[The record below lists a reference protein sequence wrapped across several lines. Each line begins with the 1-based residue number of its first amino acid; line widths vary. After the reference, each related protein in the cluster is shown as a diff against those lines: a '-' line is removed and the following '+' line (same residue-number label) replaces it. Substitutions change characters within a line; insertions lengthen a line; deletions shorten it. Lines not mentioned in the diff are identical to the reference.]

1 MVTGRIPTENPP
13 TKSHDAPRKVERR
26 TLVRTSLD
34 SLEDMPSISS
44 HSLSATTITN
54 PIEQLDEAAILH
66 CKVDRCKDSD
76 GEVKIELYDGVHGIA
91 RYTVAIN
98 TALEFSIYIFHW
110 PIPDNHAIHLF
121 YKRCQM
127 TMTSNLSLLTQ
138 TQISQNI
145 FQEQL
150 FVILYL
156 DY

>member
-1 MVTGRIPTENPP
+1 MVTGSIPTENLP
-13 TKSHDAPRKVERR
+13 TKSHDVPRKVERR

-98 TALEFSIYIFHW
+98 TALEFSIYVFHW
-110 PIPDNHAIHLF
+110 PIADNHAIHLF
-121 YKRCQM
+121 
-127 TMTSNLSLLTQ
+127 
-138 TQISQNI
+138 
-145 FQEQL
+145 
-150 FVILYL
+150 
-156 DY
+156 